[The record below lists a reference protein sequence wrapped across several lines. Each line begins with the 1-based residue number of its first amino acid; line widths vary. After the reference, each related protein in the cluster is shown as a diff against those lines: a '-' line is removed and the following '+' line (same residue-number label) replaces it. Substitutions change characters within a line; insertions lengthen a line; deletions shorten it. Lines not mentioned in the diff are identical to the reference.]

1 MSDVDFLIGDEKK
14 IKMIITTLTCD
25 VIGHV
30 VVVVVVVVVVKM
42 TMLKM
47 KNVLNKTMMGS

>member
-30 VVVVVVVVVVKM
+30 VVVVVVKM